1 MVDLEFCTNSEVFL
15 HVQVKYLPLG
25 ANYTSQSPSVSES
38 ASASECSA
46 DGKVSI
52 GFCLSSYIYQSTSVI
67 FPDIRPHPN
76 IIKLYP
82 FYIRIRSSMSSL
94 NGHNFLIFDSI
105 FALKVSFFLA
115 LHTDENS
122 TKIVV
127 KKCLIW
133 LNIISVNEGG
143 RQSD

>member
-1 MVDLEFCTNSEVFL
+1 MFGKETNTALEQSLALTT
-15 HVQVKYLPLG
+15 G

-38 ASASECSA
+38 VSASECSA
-46 DGKVSI
+46 DGKVPIS
-52 GFCLSSYIYQSTSVI
+52 FCLSSYIYQSMSVL
-67 FPDIRPHPN
+67 FADFRLHPN

-82 FYIRIRSSMSSL
+82 FYIRICSSMSYL
-94 NGHNFLIFDSI
+94 NGHNFLTFYSII
-105 FALKVSFFLA
+105 FALKVSFFSA

-127 KKCLIW
+127 KNCLIW
-133 LNIISVNEGG
+133 LNIISLNKGG